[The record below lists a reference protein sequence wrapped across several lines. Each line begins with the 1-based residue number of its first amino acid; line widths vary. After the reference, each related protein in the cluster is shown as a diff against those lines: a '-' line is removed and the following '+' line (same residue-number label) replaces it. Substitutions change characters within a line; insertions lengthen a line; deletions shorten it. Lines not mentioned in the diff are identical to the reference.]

1 MNLLSF
7 VTVTVTPVHD
17 HLTISCTLGRKNKLQ
32 RIKFE
37 LRLDNYKILHGTNL
51 DYWFFSP
58 SISEF
63 AIV

>member
-1 MNLLSF
+1 MSLLSF

-17 HLTISCTLGRKNKLQ
+17 HLTIKRKNKLQ
-32 RIKFE
+32 RIKFK

>member
-1 MNLLSF
+1 MSLLSF

-17 HLTISCTLGRKNKLQ
+17 HLTIKRKNKLQ

-51 DYWFFSP
+51 DY
-58 SISEF
+58 
-63 AIV
+63 

>member
-37 LRLDNYKILHGTNL
+37 LRLDNYKILHGINL
-51 DYWFFSP
+51 DY
-58 SISEF
+58 
-63 AIV
+63 